1 MLGNAKA
8 DAHTPPSRSQ
18 SKLENGF
25 VIQRHKSFRVA
36 SRIDRTGKGHLRK
49 EDEITA
55 SGYGNEHD
63 LEVGRKVPGQI
74 TFLALKCSQ

>member
-1 MLGNAKA
+1 M
-8 DAHTPPSRSQ
+8 
-18 SKLENGF
+18 
-25 VIQRHKSFRVA
+25 IQRHKSFRVA
-36 SRIDRTGKGHLRK
+36 SRIYRTGKGHLGK

-55 SGYGNEHD
+55 SRYSIEHD